1 MARYGKLLTGLGNR
15 CQVTLWV
22 PPEQMQ
28 GIADER
34 TEGMVRYYVE
44 AARGMDFIR
53 QLNALDVLA
62 RSCYLQGVN
71 DVLDAVAKAASED
84 GK

>member
-1 MARYGKLLTGLGNR
+1 MSRPRNLTGLGNR
-15 CQVTLWV
+15 YQVKLWV
-22 PPEQMQ
+22 PPKQMQ
-28 GIADER
+28 EIADER
-34 TEGMVRYYVE
+34 TEGMVSYYVE

-71 DVLDAVAKAASED
+71 DVLDAVAS
-84 GK
+84 GSGQP